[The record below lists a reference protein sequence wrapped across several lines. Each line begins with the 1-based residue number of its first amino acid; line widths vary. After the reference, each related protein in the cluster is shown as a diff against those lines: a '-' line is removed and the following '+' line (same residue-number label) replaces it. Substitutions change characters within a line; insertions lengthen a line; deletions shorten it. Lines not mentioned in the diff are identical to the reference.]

1 MLGNWINW
9 GDFLVAAE
17 RIREQGPR
25 ALRRLLAGAAGR
37 TRSQWQEVYQG
48 SLSADPLTIPYLRRR
63 WNEKASGD
71 PATDHRRY
79 VVARYLGG
87 RSGLTALSLGSGPGW
102 NEAAWARLGLF
113 SRVDGIELSPAL
125 VAVAGD
131 RARKA
136 GLDGILRFHAG
147 DAGRPPYPL
156 DRYDLVLCEGA
167 LHHLRPLERVVPAL
181 AAALAPGGLLVMLEF
196 CGPDRFQWGAR
207 QLELVRQALD
217 MIPARWRVRK
227 SGRLK
232 GRVYRPGRLR
242 MILAD
247 PSEAAE
253 SSRILPLLR
262 RHFVPLEEKPLGGT
276 VVQLAFHGITRAFID
291 PDKEAVALLERVC
304 ALEDKEMSAGS
315 IASDYWFGIYRA
327 PAPGEDPQEP
337 R

>member
-9 GDFLVAAE
+9 GDFRVAAE
-17 RIREQGPR
+17 RIGEQGPR
-25 ALRRLLAGAAGR
+25 LLRRLLAGSAGR
-37 TRSQWQEVYQG
+37 TRGQWQEVYQG
-48 SLSADPLTIPYLRRR
+48 PLSADPLAIPYLRRR
-63 WNEKASGD
+63 WNSKASGD
-71 PATDHRRY
+71 PGTDHRQH
-79 VVARYLGG
+79 VAARYLGG
-87 RSGLTALSLGSGPGW
+87 RAGLAALSLGSGPGW
-102 NEAAWARLGLF
+102 NEAAWARTGLF
-113 SRVDGIELSPAL
+113 ARIDGIELSPAL
-125 VAVAGD
+125 VAAASA

-136 GLDGILRFHAG
+136 GLEGVLRFHAG

-196 CGPDRFQWGAR
+196 CGPDRFQWGDR
-207 QLELVRQALD
+207 QLELVRRALG
-217 MIPARWRVRK
+217 MIPARWRVRE

-232 GRVYRPGRLR
+232 SRVYRPGRLR

-262 RHFVPLEEKPLGGT
+262 HHFVPLEEKPLGGT

-291 PDKEAVALLERVC
+291 PDEEAAALLERIC
-304 ALEDKEMSAGS
+304 SLEDEEMRAGR
-315 IASDYWFGIYRA
+315 IASDYWFGVYRA
-327 PAPGEDPQEP
+327 PAPGEAPQEP
-337 R
+337 Q